1 MKKLFLVLLLCGAF
15 LLIGNT
21 ASAIPTHGVAPGTP
35 TDSSY
40 ANLSF
45 DGFPMPIVPGDT
57 YQLTSWYGTN
67 SGPLTDDDL
76 KVEIFLLTTS
86 ANGDYFKFNGD
97 DFYLLN
103 DYSVASYKEDVY
115 GVSLGI
121 PADDW
126 TNKLETT
133 FYSYEFGE
141 GNKDFLYLTGDLY
154 APGIEV
160 GDWMYIVSASTNP
173 GELLGFAPKTTGAM
187 ATPEPATILLL
198 GSGLVGLAGFGRKRF
213 KK

>member
-1 MKKLFLVLLLCGAF
+1 MKKLFLVVMLCSAF

-21 ASAIPTHGVAPGTP
+21 ASAIPEHGVAPGTI
-35 TDSSY
+35 DSSY

-57 YQLTSWYGTN
+57 YKLTTWYGTN
-67 SGPLTDDDL
+67 SGPLTAADL
-76 KVEIFLLTTS
+76 DVHIYLLTTS
-86 ANGDYFKFNGD
+86 AAGD
-97 DFYLLN
+97 DFSFAGIDFIEEN
-103 DYSVASYKEDVY
+103 DLSVASYKEPVY
-115 GVSLGI
+115 GVNLGSPDGWNSI
-121 PADDW
+121 DS
-126 TNKLETT
+126 T

-141 GNKDFLYLTGDLY
+141 GGKDFKFLSGELI

-160 GDWMYIVSASTNP
+160 GDWMYVVSATTNP
-173 GELLGFAPKTTGAM
+173 GDLLGFSPKTTGTM

-198 GSGLVGLAGFGRKRF
+198 GSGLVGLAGLGRKKF